1 MDTFV
6 EAYLSISIVFL
17 NFAANYN
24 NNISMTNKII
34 ARTNEIATL
43 NRKYN
48 SQKAEFIVVY
58 GRRRIGKTYLINSVF
73 DGRFTFSYVGSRKQK
88 PGRQLLRF
96 AEQLKQYSGS
106 TFAPDLNNWEEA
118 FMQLRTLIESRPQ
131 DERKVIFFDE
141 MPWIDTPRSAFVDAL
156 EYFWNG
162 WAAQRN
168 DIMFIACGSATSWM
182 VNKLIKNQGGLHNR
196 ITEQIYLRPLR
207 LNECEEYLHAQGCEW
222 DRYTIMQCYMA
233 MGGVP
238 YYMSLLNPEQSLA
251 QNIDRLFFTKN
262 APMRE
267 EFDELFNALFS
278 HADKYIDVMKA
289 LANSKEGLLRA
300 DIIDKTGQTGG
311 RLTIVLENLERCDFI
326 EKYARYKSS
335 VRNTLYRISDPY
347 TLFYFK
353 FLENKNTKD
362 EYWWSN
368 NMHSHSVEAW
378 EGFSFELICMLHLEQ
393 IKKKLG
399 INIIATETSSWHAI
413 GNKDKKGA
421 QIDLVI
427 ERSDRIIN
435 LCEIKFSAEPYL
447 ITKDYEMKLRE
458 RMALFKEATST
469 RKSVVTTMITTYG
482 ILRGIHSGVVQSE
495 VIMDD
500 LFEK

>member
-1 MDTFV
+1 M
-6 EAYLSISIVFL
+6 
-17 NFAANYN
+17 
-24 NNISMTNKII
+24 MNKLI
-34 ARTNEIATL
+34 ARANEVATL

-48 SQKAEFIVVY
+48 SQKAEFIIVY
-58 GRRRIGKTYLINSVF
+58 GRRRIGKTYLINNVF
-73 DGRFTFSYVGSRKQK
+73 KDRFTFSYVGARKQK
-88 PGRQLLRF
+88 PEKQLRRF
-96 AEQLKQYSGS
+96 AEQLKLYSGS
-106 TFAPDLNNWEEA
+106 AYAPELKNWEEA
-118 FMQLRTLIESRPQ
+118 FRQLRTLIEKHPNE
-131 DERKVIFFDE
+131 ERKVIFFDE
-141 MPWIDTPRSAFVDAL
+141 MPWIDTPRSAFVEAL
-156 EYFWNG
+156 EYFWNA
-162 WAAQRN
+162 WAAQRS
-168 DIMFIACGSATSWM
+168 DILFIACGSATSWM

-196 ITEQIYLRPLR
+196 ITEQIYLRPFQ

-238 YYMSLLNPEQSLA
+238 YYMSLLNPEQSLS
-251 QNIDRLFFTKN
+251 QNIDRLFFSKN

-267 EFDELFNALFS
+267 EFDELFNALFNQS
-278 HADKYIDVMKA
+278 DKYIYVMKA
-289 LANSKEGLLRA
+289 LASSKEGLLRA
-300 DIIDKTGQTGG
+300 GIIEKTGLTGG
-311 RLTIVLENLERCDFI
+311 RLTTMLDNLERCNFI

-362 EYWWSN
+362 EHWWSN

-378 EGFSFELICMLHLEQ
+378 EGFSFELICMCHLEQ

-399 INIIATETSSWHAI
+399 IHAIATETSSWRSLGDEI
-413 GNKDKKGA
+413 KKGT

-435 LCEIKFSAEPYL
+435 LCEIKFSEAPYT

-458 RMALFKEATST
+458 RMTIFRESTGT
-469 RKSVVTTMITTYG
+469 RKSIVTTMITTYG
-482 ILRGIHSGVVQSE
+482 MLRGLHSGVVQSE
-495 VIMDD
+495 VVMDD